1 MNVLKKQVPTLVM
14 DEAIN
19 KMGITVWLFSL
30 SIHLMFGQRPQS
42 NDPARPKVEVYVSSQ
57 EGDRLTKKKRGTFV
71 SESKSFL
78 PVISV
83 NENKYYQTI
92 EGFGA
97 TFNEAGMI
105 CVNSL

>member
-1 MNVLKKQVPTLVM
+1 MG
-14 DEAIN
+14 EAIN
-19 KMGITVWLFSL
+19 KMGITVWLFLL
-30 SIHLMFGQRPQS
+30 SSHLMFGQRPQS
-42 NDPARPKVEVYVSSQ
+42 NDPTGAKVEVYVSSQ
-57 EGDRLTKKKRGTFV
+57 AGDRLTKKKSGTFV

-83 NENKYYQTI
+83 NEKKYYQTI

-105 CVNSL
+105 CVSTRP